1 MYGIGKANTPEA
13 FRKACKR
20 FIFVEN
26 LLGDGEAL
34 REPEEPMRPVP
45 TRSKPE
51 GKVPVDQSRQG
62 TTPSEAP
69 PTAQDNTKTVETVRK
84 QPATKAVPL
93 VIAAMRAHDDDWV
106 PLSVIGSHIRAA
118 NPEFDPRTYG
128 CAKLVDLIE
137 KTGAVP
143 GEAQRGA
150 GPGADEAAAIDAW
163 YDVSLRVHCL
173 RGGTTAKQ
181 TIRSSGVGGLRI
193 GRDPMLERARR
204 NDRAYTQSR
213 QARNRRPWSPPS
225 TRSETVPST
234 EGWTD
239 ATTRTRAERRDSGFT
254 Q

>member
-1 MYGIGKANTPEA
+1 
-13 FRKACKR
+13 
-20 FIFVEN
+20 
-26 LLGDGEAL
+26 
-34 REPEEPMRPVP
+34 MRPVP

-51 GKVPVDQSRQG
+51 GKVPRDGLARRGARGTRARCALAAARQGPHRGGAVRSTPRPVPVDQSRQG